1 MQVATWGMFPR
12 PENISKAFGGGRTL
26 KPGEALESED
36 ARAARARRVSEV
48 HAKTTHFA
56 SALREL

>member
-1 MQVATWGMFPR
+1 MFPR

-36 ARAARARRVSEV
+36 ARAARARRVCEV

-56 SALREL
+56 SALRDL